1 MECAAETPTSPLV
14 DIEKPNLLPRL
25 DLSEVLD
32 EQVCLKFEKCF
43 LANLKRKLG
52 MTYGEIARELGL
64 HRVYVGHIF
73 RGRYPLKIFF
83 LKKLGIFPSE
93 IWEEINAFGLDG
105 SKKEFQ
111 LPRQIPLTAEF
122 AWLLGYWLGDKNS
135 ANDGVGVTDTSLIV
149 LSEFVRVLEKL
160 GINRNGLRVYV
171 DYRGAPDFDY
181 IAKHLKIPKEN
192 FVHVSRTCK
201 TLTVTV
207 MFYSRLWARIFSKI
221 AEKVGILLD
230 NAPPNVKGAFVGGFI
245 DAEGDCKNNIMIGQ
259 ASMGP
264 LVVVTKILRDLGFKV
279 EKIKFSHHLF
289 YVNISPIGG
298 ALSEFLKFIKLVNP
312 RKRKDAEHLIYHV
325 KHLRRERILS
335 SQIIGFMG
343 KTGCITI
350 KDAAKKFNLPYHTAK
365 YAFQRLRKRGLIRK
379 VGKKEKLILFSLVGA
394 QKTYR

>member
-181 IAKHLKIPKEN
+181 IAKHLN
-192 FVHVSRTCK
+192 LAT
-201 TLTVTV
+201 
-207 MFYSRLWARIFSKI
+207 IFSM
-221 AEKVGILLD
+221 LT
-230 NAPPNVKGAFVGGFI
+230 
-245 DAEGDCKNNIMIGQ
+245 
-259 ASMGP
+259 
-264 LVVVTKILRDLGFKV
+264 LVQLAVL
-279 EKIKFSHHLF
+279 
-289 YVNISPIGG
+289 
-298 ALSEFLKFIKLVNP
+298 
-312 RKRKDAEHLIYHV
+312 
-325 KHLRRERILS
+325 
-335 SQIIGFMG
+335 
-343 KTGCITI
+343 
-350 KDAAKKFNLPYHTAK
+350 
-365 YAFQRLRKRGLIRK
+365 
-379 VGKKEKLILFSLVGA
+379 
-394 QKTYR
+394 